1 MGLRGP
7 QPKPSK
13 IRELEGITKPC
24 KMPEHEPKPKLATST
39 DCPVSLNPA
48 QKLVWDSL
56 APELMRIGTLSL
68 TDIPAFLRYID
79 LSIEYHEMQRQ
90 IDGKNYILVIRH
102 EDGKPKN
109 AKVMPQI
116 QIRNEAMAHM
126 LRLEQHF
133 GMTPASRTRIMSILG
148 GEDPLNDDPFA

>member
-13 IRELEGITKPC
+13 LRELEGITKPC
-24 KMPEHEPKPKLATST
+24 KMPVDEPKPKLATSA
-39 DCPVSLNPA
+39 DCPVALNPA

-90 IDGKNYILVIRH
+90 IDGKNYVLVIRN
-102 EDGKPKN
+102 EDGKPKY
-109 AKVMPQI
+109 ATVMPQI
-116 QIRNEAMAHM
+116 TIRNQAMANM